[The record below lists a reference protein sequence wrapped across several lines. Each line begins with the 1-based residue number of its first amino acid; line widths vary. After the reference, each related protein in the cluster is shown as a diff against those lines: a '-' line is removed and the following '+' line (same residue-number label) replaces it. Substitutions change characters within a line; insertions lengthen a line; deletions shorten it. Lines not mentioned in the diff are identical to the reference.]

1 MNLVEA
7 TPEDSS
13 FWASSVGSST
23 DEEWLDLDL
32 GEVRAVNFMSFEVL
46 NKPFIIDIY
55 FDTLDAS
62 DMTVDLSEAVISGP
76 IKQLR
81 LDPQR
86 AAVWEHVML
95 DLSDEAG
102 NTIFTRFLR
111 VKFTR
116 LQSELREP
124 WNIEVRGLR
133 VGRVS

>member
-1 MNLVEA
+1 
-7 TPEDSS
+7 
-13 FWASSVGSST
+13 
-23 DEEWLDLDL
+23 
-32 GEVRAVNFMSFEVL
+32 MSFEVL